1 MNIKL
6 NSASEIASY
15 IYRDIVEGLNMGDEC
30 LNFLVDGTVEN
41 TMRGQAFLDDITRA
55 IENALD
61 D

>member
-1 MNIKL
+1 MNTKQ

-15 IYRDIVEGLNMGDEC
+15 IYRDLVEGLNMSDEC
-30 LNFLVDGTVEN
+30 LNFLVDGSIEN
-41 TMRGQAFLDDITRA
+41 TVRGQAFLDDITRA

>member
-1 MNIKL
+1 MNTKQ

-15 IYRDIVEGLNMGDEC
+15 IYRDLVDGLNMGDEC
-30 LNFLVDGTVEN
+30 LNFLIDGTVEN